1 MNRIFKIVCLII
13 TIFFTVQLQAQV
25 KKQPVKK
32 PVTTAKKP
40 IKKNVKISAVKPAK
54 AVTDTVVVEDFT
66 RVKISTNAGDMVIRL
81 YNKTPQHRDNFI
93 KLVKEHFY
101 DSLLFHRVISQFM
114 IQGGDPKSKTSA
126 AGEMLGMGDVGYT
139 IPAEFDSSLY
149 HKRGALCAARTDNPE
164 KASSGCQFYIVQ
176 GRKISD
182 GELNN
187 IEQQSGIKYAPA
199 KRMTYKM
206 NGGTPFLDMNYTVF
220 GEVESGME
228 VVDSIAAAPV
238 DNFKRPI
245 NDIRM
250 RMEILSPADEKP
262 ETKK

>member
-1 MNRIFKIVCLII
+1 MNRSFKIVCLII
-13 TIFFTVQLQAQV
+13 TVFFAAHLQAQV
-25 KKQPVKK
+25 KKQPVKRPTQTRTTKK
-32 PVTTAKKP
+32 PVKKP
-40 IKKNVKISAVKPAK
+40 TPKPVKVIA
-54 AVTDTVVVEDFT
+54 DTVAKEAFT
-66 RVKISTNAGDMVIRL
+66 RVKITTNAGDMVIRL

-114 IQGGDPKSKTSA
+114 IQGGDPKSKTST

-139 IPAEFDSSLY
+139 IPAEFDSTLY

-164 KASSGCQFYIVQ
+164 KASSGCQFYIVH
-176 GRKISD
+176 GRKISE
-182 GELNN
+182 GELNS
-187 IEQQSGIKYAPA
+187 IEQQSGIKYSPA
-199 KRMTYKM
+199 QRMTYKM

-228 VVDSIAAAPV
+228 VADAIAAAPV
-238 DNFKRPI
+238 DNFKRPLT
-245 NDIRM
+245 DIRM
-250 RMEILSPADEKP
+250 RMEILLPADEKP